1 MTLPGSSACERN
13 RDPILAVLR
22 KYFAERMH
30 VLEIGSGTGQH
41 AEYFAAELPHLTW
54 QASDRDENL
63 PGIGLRLKEAALENT
78 PAPLTFDVKN
88 DWPAGGYDALF
99 TANTLHIMS
108 WAEVECLFRGICTLL
123 KDDATVVVYGPFKYK
138 GEFTSASNATFD
150 ASLKSGAPH
159 MGIRDFEAVNVLA
172 QKAGL
177 NLVGDISMPANN
189 RCLIWRRA

>member
-1 MTLPGSSACERN
+1 MTLPSSSACERN

-108 WAEVECLFRGICTLL
+108 WAEVECLFRGIGTLL

>member
-78 PAPLTFDVKN
+78 PAPLAFDVKN